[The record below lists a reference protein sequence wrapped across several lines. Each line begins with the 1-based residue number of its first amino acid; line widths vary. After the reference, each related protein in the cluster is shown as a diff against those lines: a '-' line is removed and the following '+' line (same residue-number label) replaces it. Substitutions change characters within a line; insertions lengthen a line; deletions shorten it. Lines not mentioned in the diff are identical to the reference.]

1 MLACNNSRCQGEPG
15 KKKYIYMFLF
25 NDPGDSDIH
34 AHGLW
39 RDPACRN
46 RMPWVGV
53 EERSVIF
60 LRSFSL

>member
-1 MLACNNSRCQGEPG
+1 
-15 KKKYIYMFLF
+15 MFLF

-46 RMPWVGV
+46 SMPWVGV